1 MRVSLTFLL
10 ERGRP
15 LSPLP
20 LQWCVVWAWLASGLR
35 LGSTK
40 EGEARALS
48 GEAPLWFGAGC
59 RGPGAGPLRV
69 EERFPLGA
77 VQCSH
82 CVSGVMGLGDRPLL
96 SDRTAASLSIQPA
109 KLCPCPSLAAWQEFA
124 EVTRLRFSLSE
135 VWCKRSVTC
144 HFVIVQPSLKQPDST
159 LPF

>member
-1 MRVSLTFLL
+1 MVCGVGVAGQWTEAGQESWAALRRERPGHFL
-10 ERGRP
+10 GKHH
-15 LSPLP
+15 
-20 LQWCVVWAWLASGLR
+20 CGL
-35 LGSTK
+35 G
-40 EGEARALS
+40 G
-48 GEAPLWFGAGC
+48 GC
-59 RGPGAGPLRV
+59 RGPGVCPLRG

-124 EVTRLRFSLSE
+124 EVTRLRFPLSE